1 MIKNKGESRMIV
13 QETHKKDMSKKWDI
27 KIMDSTNTNIF
38 VDIIALII
46 CFLVLVGMIIMKIT
60 EKKKKLMKMLHIKL
74 DIKKQIIRK
83 TYSYELKK

>member
-1 MIKNKGESRMIV
+1 MIV

-60 EKKKKLMKMLHIKL
+60 EKKKKLMKMIHIKL

>member
-1 MIKNKGESRMIV
+1 MIV